1 VKVALLLLA
10 AGRSTRFGGEVPK
23 VYLQLEGEPVLLHS
37 ARRLLQVA
45 DPRRGEGQ
53 LIAVLAAADRATH
66 AAALVPQLQ
75 RLGAAIV
82 DGGPTRQDSM
92 RRGLAAASRDCDLV
106 LIHDAARPLFPV
118 AAARECVRRAA
129 EVGAALLAVPTP
141 DTLKRVG
148 TDGCV
153 AGTIDRRGVHC
164 AQTPQV
170 VRRDLLERALANAAA
185 AGVDAT
191 DDVALVEAIGQ
202 RVAVVAGSPQNL
214 KITRPEDLAIA
225 AALLRCGAEAT

>member
-1 VKVALLLLA
+1 M
-10 AGRSTRFGGEVPK
+10 
-23 VYLQLEGEPVLLHS
+23 
-37 ARRLLQVA
+37 
-45 DPRRGEGQ
+45 
-53 LIAVLAAADRATH
+53 H
-66 AAALVPQLQ
+66 AAAVLPQLQ

-92 RRGLAAASRDCDLV
+92 RRGLAAAGRDCDLV

-148 TDGCV
+148 QDGCV
-153 AGTIDRRGVHC
+153 AATIDRRDVHS
-164 AQTPQV
+164 AQTPQAV
-170 VRRDLLERALANAAA
+170 QRALLELALANAAVA
-185 AGVDAT
+185 AIDAT

-225 AALLRCGAEAT
+225 AALLRAGAETT